1 MTSVA
6 LETRSARR
14 STSSRAWSF
23 VRRHVLTAYSIL
35 FFAYLM
41 LPIAVVI
48 VFSFNRPK
56 GRFNYKWEHFTIG
69 NWTH

>member
-1 MTSVA
+1 MTSIAVDV
-6 LETRSARR
+6 R
-14 STSSRAWSF
+14 STRPSALSRAWAF

-48 VFSFNRPK
+48 ERL
-56 GRFNYKWEHFTIG
+56 R
-69 NWTH
+69 